1 MSWNANHLDT
11 NPVYITTIAESLDK
25 SRLFI
30 EVLSDPTT
38 AANIGEDSSSDR
50 TRVYELY
57 RYGKTATASGGSSGS
72 TSSSGSVSLGTTP
85 VYQEG
90 AMWIED

>member
-1 MSWNANHLDT
+1 MAWKQNQIDT
-11 NPVYITTIAESLDK
+11 NAVYITSIAESLDK

-38 AANIGEDSSSDR
+38 ARGDDSDSSADK

-57 RYGKTATASGGSSGS
+57 RYGKTATASGS
-72 TSSSGSVSLGTTP
+72 TSSSGSGYLGTTP
-85 VYQEG
+85 IYQEG